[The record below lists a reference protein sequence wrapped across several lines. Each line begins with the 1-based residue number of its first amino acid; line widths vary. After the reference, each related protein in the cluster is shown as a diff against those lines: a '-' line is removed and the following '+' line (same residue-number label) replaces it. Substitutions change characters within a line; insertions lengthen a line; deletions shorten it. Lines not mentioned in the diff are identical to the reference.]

1 MLPIMLIWIGL
12 PFKELQMKERK
23 AVDQLALSI
32 ALALSE
38 GRELADEPALLQFLK
53 ITLAI
58 AAGRNP
64 RRLKEFLLRH
74 SALALGKFADKSQM
88 RPFTRL

>member
-12 PFKELQMKERK
+12 PVKELQMKERK
-23 AVDQLALSI
+23 AVDQLVLSI

-38 GRELADEPALLQFLK
+38 GRELANEPALLQVLK

-64 RRLKEFLLRH
+64 LLSLCRLPPLKWLQLQ
-74 SALALGKFADKSQM
+74 AG
-88 RPFTRL
+88 

>member
-23 AVDQLALSI
+23 AVDQLVLSI

-38 GRELADEPALLQFLK
+38 GRELADEPTLLQFLK

-58 AAGRNP
+58 VFGIILVSGLPNRFF
-64 RRLKEFLLRH
+64 RLR
-74 SALALGKFADKSQM
+74 GKRK
-88 RPFTRL
+88 

>member
-23 AVDQLALSI
+23 AVDQLVLSI

-38 GRELADEPALLQFLK
+38 GRELTDEPALLQFLK

-58 AAGRNP
+58 AAGRP
-64 RRLKEFLLRH
+64 RRLQAFLLRH